1 MLGIPTA
8 LVFLAALASER
19 GEASAN
25 GNIREFEA
33 LCDIYLLYK
42 VKDKL
47 ISSAPQPA
55 ATTTIEELT
64 NYNISTSSDTYY
76 DNKDGT
82 LLTADKKPDTSA
94 IADWNKKKKDLEQI
108 KKDNVPVCARLP
120 ASPMRQ
126 AANNVIRTI
135 LERAQE
141 VKQQEADDIK
151 AIKDDKAAVSAA
163 LQSALFAATRD
174 DLNKEDAKGNWDAV
188 CTHASAT
195 KANILTSVAVTA
207 VCLCQDTD
215 AESTN
220 CGHALNTQWSAGG
233 NNAGEAVATSWS
245 AIKTACEKRKPPQHI
260 TSNTI
265 RATIA
270 QLKSRLGL
278 SLAHKTT
285 TNPLILGETN
295 GVTCDGA
302 QATLCIDYT
311 DALATSGKGIT
322 WLSNLE
328 QAADLVDNATNTAAH
343 LKLLEAQQKQLV
355 SQAEQAYT
363 FARYGATVPAATM
376 HQTPLQDIEAKQEV
390 AEKECNKIDKDTD
403 CAANPKC
410 KWRNK
415 AEDPKKRCTLSEEG
429 KQKEAEQATQE
440 TGGKDWKT
448 NTNTTT
454 QPECEAVNKD
464 GKNRCGEEK
473 RGDSKSD
480 KDTAKC
486 RHFLFSRKLKLA
498 LMLLHL

>member
-1 MLGIPTA
+1 MLGITTA
-8 LVFLAALASER
+8 LLFLAAVASQR
-19 GEASAN
+19 GDATAN

-47 ISSAPQPA
+47 TSSASEPS
-55 ATTTIEELT
+55 TTDTIEKLT
-64 NYNISTSSDTYY
+64 NYNISTATDTYY

-82 LLTADKKPDTSA
+82 LLTADKKPDSTA
-94 IADWNKKKKDLEQI
+94 LAVWNQKKDLDQI
-108 KKDNVPVCARLP
+108 KKDKVPVYARLP

-126 AANNVIRTI
+126 AANDIIKKI
-135 LERAQE
+135 LDQAQE
-141 VKQQEADDIK
+141 LKQQEVGAHAAIAADNA
-151 AIKDDKAAVSAA
+151 AISAKI
-163 LQSALFAATRD
+163 QSVLFSEAQEE
-174 DLNKEDAKGNWDAV
+174 LNKENAKGNWGAV
-188 CTHASAT
+188 CTHASTT
-195 KANILTSVAVTA
+195 KANVLTSVAVTA
-207 VCLCQDTD
+207 ICLCQSTD
-215 AESTN
+215 GSNAN
-220 CGHALNTQWSAGG
+220 CEHAPTTRWTAGG
-233 NNAGEAVATSWS
+233 NDNGETIQTAWS
-245 AIKTACEKRKPPQHI
+245 AIKTACEKRNPPQHI

-265 RATIA
+265 RAAIV
-270 QLKSRLGL
+270 QFKSRLGL
-278 SLAHKTT
+278 SLTHKTT
-285 TNPLILGETN
+285 TKALILGETS
-295 GVTCDGA
+295 GSTCDGA
-302 QATLCIDYT
+302 AATLCIDYT
-311 DALATSGKGIT
+311 DALATGGKGIT

-363 FARYGATVPAATM
+363 FARYAATLPAATM
-376 HQTPLQDIEAKQEV
+376 HQIPLQDIEAKHES
-390 AEKECNKIDKDTD
+390 AEKECNKKDKDTD

-464 GKNRCGEEK
+464 GKKRCGEEK
-473 RGDSKSD
+473 RDDSKSD
-480 KDTAKC
+480 KDTVKC
-486 RHFLFSRKLKLA
+486 LHSLFSRKLKLA
-498 LMLLHL
+498 LMVAAF